1 MFLEEHDESFFA
13 HFVFWEMEIWFSS
26 DPELQSIAWE
36 YVKKWII
43 DHWKSPAIAMFVLLG
58 YLLDFVQG
66 WNILDYCQFLD
77 DSWRFQLVLSFAG
90 PKWPMAPSSQQN
102 VKQYHLI
109 NTPVKPIVSIQNHV
123 WIDFIVSSHIESRK
137 LQHYK
142 NHKRFPILKYQMIIF
157 NSHLK
162 CFQRSL

>member
-13 HFVFWEMEIWFSS
+13 HFVFWEMEIRFSS
-26 DPELQSIAWE
+26 DPELQSIPWDQGSAVRHDPVPEWCPSYGE
-36 YVKKWII
+36 TIKKWII

-123 WIDFIVSSHIESRK
+123 WIDFIVSSHIENRK
-137 LQHYK
+137 LLLYK
-142 NHKRFPILKYQMIIF
+142 TTKY
-157 NSHLK
+157 
-162 CFQRSL
+162 FQF